1 MIMKRTL
8 ASLALTLFVGGSML
22 VGCGP
27 DTKNTSSGNPPS
39 GPIAL
44 ENLSQALAQSYCE
57 LAFSCCTAME
67 QAVIFEDLNMVPK
80 TAEECT
86 ASSKEFYDSLVLAD
100 IKASVDAGR
109 VKYDGALA
117 ATCLDKIEGQCN
129 SLATGG
135 VGGDAEC
142 NAVFVGLVADG
153 GDCVDSQD
161 CATKDSFCTKAQGAM
176 MGKCEAPAKE
186 GESCATTFCADGL
199 VCDFGAMT
207 QTCIKPIADGQ
218 MCTSDFSCISEY
230 CDSATGTCSQPK
242 PVGSDCSSPQACKDS
257 YCDFQ
262 TSKCT
267 ALKADGEACMFFDEC
282 QSGDCDQDTMMC
294 TPVTPAPQCDGI

>member
-22 VGCGP
+22 VGCGD
-27 DTKNTSSGNPPS
+27 DTNNTTSGGTPVT
-39 GPIAL
+39 PIAL
-44 ENLSQALAQSYCE
+44 ENLSQELASSYCE

-67 QAVIFEDLNMVPK
+67 QTVLFEDLSMPPK
-80 TAEECT
+80 TVEECKV
-86 ASSKEFYDSLVLAD
+86 AFKDLYDTFVLAD
-100 IKASVDAGR
+100 TKASVDAGR

-117 ATCLDKIEGQCN
+117 ASCLAKVDGQCS
-129 SLATGG
+129 SLTDGG
-135 VGGDAEC
+135 AAGDAEC
-142 NAVFVGLVADG
+142 SAIFVGLVADG
-153 GDCVDSQD
+153 GECSSSQD
-161 CATKDSFCTKAQGAM
+161 CATKDSICSIPQGAM
-176 MGKCEAPAKE
+176 LGKCEAPAKE
-186 GESCATTFCADGL
+186 GEPCPNFNCVEGL
-199 VCDFGAMT
+199 VCDFGAMNS
-207 QTCIKPIADGQ
+207 TCIKPVADGQ

-230 CDSATGTCSQPK
+230 CDTAAGTCAQPK

-282 QSGDCDQDTMMC
+282 KSGDCDQATMKC
-294 TPVTPAPQCDGI
+294 AAVSPPPQCNGM